1 MYQRKWITT
10 PFGQLRN
17 GKVAFQGSSYP
28 AKIEK
33 FWILDAGCWILGTRF
48 WVLGSGY

>member
-17 GKVAFQGSSYP
+17 GKVAFQGSSYL

-33 FWILDAGCWILGTRF
+33 NSGYWMLDAGF